1 MDGIERFFAGGD
13 RAVLAPKRGAEIS
26 RETVEAAL
34 KEKRLKLE
42 EWKAEKRE
50 RPKEAYVL
58 RLEGAG

>member
-13 RAVLAPKRGAEIS
+13 RAVLAPKR
-26 RETVEAAL
+26 VEAAL